1 MTGIEPRTTTRSAPT
16 RWWRRARQ
24 AARASTL
31 LVVAAWSGGQ
41 PPAAHAQGWLP
52 ILGGSG
58 AAAAPNREPLG
69 HLISRTPH
77 PSVARV
83 VVQEKTGVS
92 FGSGSLVDVRGEYG
106 LLVTNWHVVRDSSGP
121 IYVFF
126 ADGFQTP
133 ATIVKSDRDW
143 DLAALSI
150 RKPPTAQPLTLST
163 TAPQPGEWLCIAG
176 YGSGDY
182 RAAAG
187 RCTQY
192 VSPSTNL
199 PYEMVELAAEAR
211 QGDSGGPI
219 FNEKGEIAGVLFGSG
234 KGSTSGSYAP
244 RVASFLQGVVP
255 VGPPSLAGA
264 PPAHV
269 PATLP
274 SAPLPVE
281 GPPAADAHLF
291 AAATQVPGEQS
302 EGEWKARQVTS
313 GQQSTSPPLAVQMGP
328 EPPPRPVAA
337 MIDRPSE
344 PRPLLPL
351 PARRAEPL
359 TLVTGEEPVEDR
371 TALRPTPTTRD
382 LPILDGRDLATADRH
397 TGPIAAEALNV
408 IHTPLPSRVPTSTPL
423 ETAPAD
429 QLIAAA
435 WKQVGGDTIWDQ
447 GKTALAGLGLLGL
460 LYQFWRLN
468 SRPDPIGDDE

>member
-1 MTGIEPRTTTRSAPT
+1 MI
-16 RWWRRARQ
+16 
-24 AARASTL
+24 
-31 LVVAAWSGGQ
+31 AAWSGGQ
-41 PPAAHAQGWLP
+41 VPAANAQSWLP
-52 ILGGSG
+52 IVGG
-58 AAAAPNREPLG
+58 AAANAPNREPQG
-69 HLISRTPH
+69 YLISRTPH

-92 FGSGSLVDVRGEYG
+92 FGSGSLVDVRGEHG
-106 LLVTNWHVVRDSSGP
+106 LLITNWHVVRDSSGP

-133 ATIVKSDRDW
+133 ATIVKSDHDW
-143 DLAALSI
+143 DLAALTI
-150 RKPPTAQPLTLST
+150 RKPPTAQPLKLST

-199 PYEMVELAAEAR
+199 PFEMVELAAEAR

-234 KGSTSGSYAP
+234 KGSTSGSYAG
-244 RVASFLQGVVP
+244 RVASFLRGVVP
-255 VGPPSLAGA
+255 VTLPTLAGA
-264 PPAHV
+264 APDSL

-274 SAPLPVE
+274 PAPPHLN

-291 AAATQVPGEQS
+291 AAATQVPGELNAILPSQTD
-302 EGEWKARQVTS
+302 GEWKARQANS
-313 GQQSTSPPLAVQMGP
+313 GSLSTSPPLAMQMGP
-328 EPPPRPVAA
+328 EPPPKPVAA
-337 MIDRPSE
+337 MIDRPHE

-351 PARRAEPL
+351 PDRRAEPL
-359 TLVTGEEPVEDR
+359 TLVAGEEPVEDR
-371 TALRPTPTTRD
+371 TALRPAPSTRD
-382 LPILDGRDLATADRH
+382 LPMLDGRDVATTERSS
-397 TGPIAAEALNV
+397 GPIAAEALNV
-408 IHTPLPSRVPTSTPL
+408 MHTPLPSRVPTSTPL

-435 WKQVGGDTIWDQ
+435 WKQVGGNTLWDQ

-468 SRPDPIGDDE
+468 SRPDPVGDDD